1 MTAEDF
7 SGYLQHFDGG
17 FFWLGATKPGDT
29 VYPLH
34 NTHFAVDE
42 ACLPVGV
49 ELMVSLVLAKMK
61 EKGIIIF

>member
-7 SGYLQHFDGG
+7 SGYLQKFDGG

-42 ACLPVGV
+42 ACLPVA
-49 ELMVSLVLAKMK
+49 SN
-61 EKGIIIF
+61 